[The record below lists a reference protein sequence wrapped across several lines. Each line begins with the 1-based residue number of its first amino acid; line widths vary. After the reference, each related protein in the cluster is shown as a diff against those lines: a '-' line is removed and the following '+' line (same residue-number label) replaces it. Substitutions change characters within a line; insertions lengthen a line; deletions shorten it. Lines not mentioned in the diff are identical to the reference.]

1 VPSTGQGTGHQTWRL
16 PGLLSLPDDVWR
28 TRHRWVTTVLLAH
41 LPLLTA
47 WTLHR
52 QTPLLAAAPLAIPSA
67 LYLLATAEQLTR
79 GRLRTPRAL
88 ASCAAAAGL
97 MACSSYLVSISG
109 GYIEAHF
116 HFFVMVPVVALYE
129 AWAPFSVAIA
139 WVLLEHGLVGTL
151 WPHHVYGHSHE
162 HMEHPW
168 RFAGVHAG
176 FFAAACIGSLTA
188 WTLAECARG
197 VQQDLVEQLRHQTLH
212 DDLTGLANRAHLA
225 QAMDD
230 ALASGAPVAVLALD
244 LDRFKE
250 VNDTLGH
257 SAGDA
262 LLRAVSARAA
272 TGVER
277 PGLLV
282 RLGGDEFAVLLPGLD
297 AQEAL
302 AVAQR
307 LRMTIARITSLQNPG
322 QGDSADTS
330 PSVESP
336 STSANTG
343 TIPGTTAGTVTLSID
358 VSIGIAHRPALAG
371 DGSPGASHGLSP
383 ALRARLADEL
393 LREAD
398 VAMYAAKRTGAGTA
412 LYEAATDQH
421 TACHL
426 AALKDFRR
434 ALDADDQIVV
444 HLQPKVA
451 VADGRL
457 LGVEALARWKHPVRG
472 LLAPSEFLA
481 MATGAEFSEPFT
493 RKVLTEAL
501 FACRAW
507 LRRGYRVPVSVNIT
521 AHCLMRP
528 SFAFDVADLLD
539 RQGVPAELLCLEITE
554 DTLVA
559 DPVAAAQVLTAL
571 KKTGVRTSIDDFGTG
586 YSSLSYLRQ
595 LPIDELKIDRSF
607 VLGLFP
613 HGVDGPADD
622 ALVAT
627 IVDMGHRLG
636 MHVVAEGVERG
647 EELAVLAGLGC
658 DSVQGYLYSPPVPA
672 DRFPAELLRTATR
685 STPSAGYQAVV

>member
-1 VPSTGQGTGHQTWRL
+1 MSSTGRGTGHQSWRL
-16 PGLLSLPDDVWR
+16 PGLLSLPEDVWR

-41 LPLLTA
+41 LPLLA
-47 WTLHR
+47 GWTLYRH
-52 QTPLLAAAPLAIPSA
+52 TPLLAAAPLAIPAA

-79 GRLRTPRAL
+79 GRLRVHRAL

-97 MACSSYLVSISG
+97 MACSSYLVSVSG

-129 AWAPFSVAIA
+129 AWAPFSIAIA

-151 WPHHVYGHSHE
+151 WPHHVYGHNHE
-162 HMEHPW
+162 HMAHPW
-168 RFAGVHAG
+168 RFAGVHAA
-176 FFAAACIGSLTA
+176 FFAAACTGSLTA
-188 WTLAECARG
+188 WTLAERARA
-197 VQQDLVEQLRHQTLH
+197 VQADLVEQLRHQTLH

-225 QAMDD
+225 QTMDSV
-230 ALASGAPVAVLALD
+230 LASGASVAVLALD

-257 SAGDA
+257 SAGDE

-307 LRMTIARITSLQNPG
+307 LRMTIARTTSLQNVERNS
-322 QGDSADTS
+322 SAGTS
-330 PSVESP
+330 PGEASLP
-336 STSANTG
+336 AR
-343 TIPGTTAGTVTLSID
+343 TIAVSID
-358 VSIGIAHRPALAG
+358 VSIGIAHRPAL
-371 DGSPGASHGLSP
+371 PTGASGALGP
-383 ALRARLADEL
+383 AQRAQVADEL

-398 VAMYAAKRTGAGTA
+398 VAMYTAKRSGSGTA
-412 LYEAATDQH
+412 LYEAATDSY

-426 AALKDFRR
+426 ATLTDFRR

-451 VADGRL
+451 ITNGQL
-457 LGVEALARWKHPVRG
+457 LGVEALARWNHPVRG
-472 LLAPSEFLA
+472 LLAPSEFIA
-481 MATGAEFSEPFT
+481 MATSAELSAPFT
-493 RKVLTEAL
+493 TKVLTEAL
-501 FACRAW
+501 FACRSW

-521 AHCLMRP
+521 AHCLVRP
-528 SFAFDVADLLD
+528 SFAFEVADLLA
-539 RQGVPAELLCLEITE
+539 RQRVPADLLCLEITE

-559 DPVAAAQVLTAL
+559 DPTAAAQVLAAL
-571 KKTGVRTSIDDFGTG
+571 RATGVRTSIDDFGTG

-595 LPIDELKIDRSF
+595 LPVDELKIDRSF
-607 VLGLFP
+607 VLALFP
-613 HGVDGPADD
+613 HGSDEPADD

-636 MHVVAEGVERG
+636 MHVVAEGVERRD
-647 EELAVLAGLGC
+647 ELAVLAGLGC

-672 DRFPAELLRTATR
+672 DRFPVELLRTAART
-685 STPSAGYQAVV
+685 TPSAGYQVLT

>member
-1 VPSTGQGTGHQTWRL
+1 M
-16 PGLLSLPDDVWR
+16 
-28 TRHRWVTTVLLAH
+28 
-41 LPLLTA
+41 
-47 WTLHR
+47 
-52 QTPLLAAAPLAIPSA
+52 
-67 LYLLATAEQLTR
+67 YLLATAEQLTR
-79 GRLRTPRAL
+79 GRLRIHRTL

-97 MACSSYLVSISG
+97 MACSSYLVSVSG

-151 WPHHVYGHSHE
+151 WPHHVYGHNHE
-162 HMEHPW
+162 HMAHPW

-188 WTLAECARG
+188 WTLAERARAI
-197 VQQDLVEQLRHQTLH
+197 QADLVEQLRHQTLH
-212 DDLTGLANRAHLA
+212 DDLTGLANRTHLA
-225 QAMDD
+225 QAMDT

-257 SAGDA
+257 SAGDE

-307 LRMTIARITSLQNPG
+307 LRVTIARITSLHNPSRG
-322 QGDSADTS
+322 TSADTS
-330 PSVESP
+330 PDAVSP
-336 STSANTG
+336 AAS
-343 TIPGTTAGTVTLSID
+343 TTAISTAGMVAVSID
-358 VSIGIAHRPALAG
+358 VSIGIAHRPA
-371 DGSPGASHGLSP
+371 SPVEDSTTLSP
-383 ALRARLADEL
+383 AQRARVADEL

-398 VAMYAAKRTGAGTA
+398 VAMYTAKRSGSGTA
-412 LYEAATDQH
+412 LYEAATDSH

-426 AALKDFRR
+426 ATLTDFRR
-434 ALDADDQIVV
+434 ALDADDPDRGAPAAQ
-444 HLQPKVA
+444 
-451 VADGRL
+451 GRHHRRPPA
-457 LGVEALARWKHPVRG
+457 GVEALARWNHPVRG
-472 LLAPSEFLA
+472 LLPPSEFLA
-481 MATGAEFSEPFT
+481 MATSAELSAPFT
-493 RKVLTEAL
+493 AKVLTEAL
-501 FACRAW
+501 FVCRSW
-507 LRRGYRVPVSVNIT
+507 LRRGHRVPVSVNIT

-528 SFAFDVADLLD
+528 SFAFEVAELLA
-539 RQGVPAELLCLEITE
+539 RQRVPADLLCLEITE

-559 DPVAAAQVLTAL
+559 DPVAAAQVLAAL
-571 KKTGVRTSIDDFGTG
+571 KATGVRTSIDDFGTG

-595 LPIDELKIDRSF
+595 LPVDELKIDRSF

-613 HGVDGPADD
+613 RGSDEPADD

-636 MHVVAEGVERG
+636 MHVVAEGVERDD
-647 EELAVLAGLGC
+647 ELAVLAGLGC

-672 DRFPAELLRTATR
+672 DRFPVELLRTAPRT
-685 STPSAGYQAVV
+685 TPSAGYQVLA

>member
-1 VPSTGQGTGHQTWRL
+1 VSSTGQSTAHLSWRL
-16 PGLLSLPDDVWR
+16 PGLLSLPEDVWR

-41 LPLLTA
+41 LPLLAA
-47 WTLHR
+47 WTLYRH
-52 QTPLLAAAPLAIPSA
+52 TPVLAALPLAIPAA

-79 GRLRTPRAL
+79 GCLRIHRAL
-88 ASCAAAAGL
+88 ASAAAAAGL

-129 AWAPFSVAIA
+129 AWAPFSVAIV

-151 WPHHVYGHSHE
+151 WPHHVYGHNNE

-168 RFAGVHAG
+168 LFAAVHAG

-188 WTLAECARG
+188 WTLAERARA

-225 QAMDD
+225 QAMDA

-257 SAGDA
+257 SAGDE

-297 AQEAL
+297 VQEAL

-307 LRMTIARITSLQNPG
+307 LRATIARITSLQNPERNS
-322 QGDSADTS
+322 SADTS
-330 PSVESP
+330 PDVLSSLP
-336 STSANTG
+336 STTAS
-343 TIPGTTAGTVTLSID
+343 TTAGTVAISID
-358 VSIGIAHRPALAG
+358 VSIGLAHRPAR
-371 DGSPGASHGLSP
+371 GADASSMLSP
-383 ALRARLADEL
+383 SQRARVADEL

-398 VAMYAAKRTGAGTA
+398 VAMYTAKRSGSGTA
-412 LYEAATDQH
+412 LYEAATDSH
-421 TACHL
+421 TAAHL
-426 AALKDFRR
+426 ATLTDFRR

-444 HLQPKVA
+444 YLQPKVA
-451 VADGRL
+451 ITDGRL

-481 MATGAEFSEPFT
+481 MATGAELSAPFT
-493 RKVLTEAL
+493 RRVLTEAL
-501 FACRAW
+501 FQCRSW
-507 LRRGYRVPVSVNIT
+507 LRRGHRVPVSVNVT

-528 SFAFDVADLLD
+528 SFAIDVADLLA
-539 RQGVPAELLCLEITE
+539 RQGVPADLLCLEITE

-571 KKTGVRTSIDDFGTG
+571 KATGVRTSIDDFGTG

-595 LPIDELKIDRSF
+595 LPVDELKIDRSF

-613 HGVDGPADD
+613 RGVDGPADD

-672 DRFPAELLRTATR
+672 DRFPAELLRTAQRT
-685 STPSAGYQAVV
+685 TPSAGYQVLV